1 MPKPSFVI
9 KFFGS
14 FFSTFA
20 NLESFAGPMS
30 QENSEVY
37 FLLITGMTPFIPLT
51 AYLTAYLPTA
61 SAYSKSTFEEICLA
75 LL

>member
-9 KFFGS
+9 KLFGS

-20 NLESFAGPMS
+20 ILESFAGTIS
-30 QENSEVY
+30 QEYFEVF
-37 FLLITGMTPFIPLT
+37 FLFITGMTPFIPLT
-51 AYLTAYLPTA
+51 AYLTACLPTA
-61 SAYSKSTFEEICLA
+61 SACSKSTFEEICLA